1 MSDQP
6 PPLPA
11 VGATVPA
18 RHREMSQLPPAVAA
32 RLAFDRA
39 APRRLRN
46 ANLPELVQEDL
57 RALWN
62 GIVADVFDE
71 VAGLRRTK
79 AFRRDAVERS
89 LQRVADRL
97 LQTERA
103 VIVTA
108 VHYPL
113 RSNRPWKHMA
123 TAGAGGGASA
133 VAEEVA
139 AFGSAGTATT
149 VAIVSAIV
157 GEVFETYVAASARTN
172 QYLEAKRSPD
182 PAIIVTDLAE
192 ASGYGDSAGRR
203 ASPHVAREAATWL
216 GQELVRRTAS
226 RFARSLVPGIGIAA
240 GAGISAAG
248 VHKVTRLP
256 LREVTEEEVLRL
268 AEEVVADPD
277 AYARSRAEFLAI
289 TASGADDPEG

>member
-1 MSDQP
+1 M
-6 PPLPA
+6 
-11 VGATVPA
+11 
-18 RHREMSQLPPAVAA
+18 PPAVAA

-46 ANLPELVQEDL
+46 ANLPEQVREDL

-62 GIVADVFDE
+62 GIVADVYDE

-79 AFRRDAVERS
+79 AFRREAIERS
-89 LQRVADRL
+89 LQRVAGRV

-108 VHYPL
+108 VHFPM
-113 RSNRPWKHMA
+113 RTDRTWKHMA
-123 TAGAGGGASA
+123 AAGAGGAASA
-133 VAEEVA
+133 AAEEVA

-172 QYLEAKRSPD
+172 QYLGVKRSPD
-182 PAIIVTDLAE
+182 AAIIVTDLAE

-203 ASPHVAREAATWL
+203 ASPRVAREAAVWL
-216 GQELVRRTAS
+216 GEELVRRTGS
-226 RFARSLVPGIGIAA
+226 RFARSLVPGFGIAA

-256 LREVTEEEVLRL
+256 LREVSEEEVLRL

-277 AYARSRAEFLAI
+277 AYASSREQFLAI
-289 TASGADDPEG
+289 TASDDAPNM